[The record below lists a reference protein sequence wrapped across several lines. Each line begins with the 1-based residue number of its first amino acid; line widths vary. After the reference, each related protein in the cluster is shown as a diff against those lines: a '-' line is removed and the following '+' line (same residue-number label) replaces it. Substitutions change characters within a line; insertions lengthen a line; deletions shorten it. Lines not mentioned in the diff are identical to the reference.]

1 MEENK
6 EQDKPYEYY
15 ILLPIVMYFILG
27 KANLKNYYS
36 YLYDQF
42 IEGNKILPDYIE
54 SISITKDV
62 LTVRTDISAKI
73 FSDIGKNN
81 RISVNGDVVKILINE
96 ELAKEIKSIAF
107 AEYTTELPLTV
118 YGIFNFYANYID
130 IDSKII
136 SIYKKGEFDK
146 IKSMIEYI
154 ENKSKNTKYIYL
166 LLRFP
171 EYIIKDA
178 QEDLGVDIKEKETL
192 INYWKFK
199 MNKLL
204 EPLQKTIKI

>member
-54 SISITKDV
+54 PISITKDV